1 MSLDEQTIAPSA
13 RTTQPAFPGARRA
26 QNYIETADIPPLVTA
41 PADDIP
47 ARDEAAP
54 VEAVVPTGLVGGDLG
69 RLSTETN
76 AGPARTGWR
85 GRLGRI
91 GMALP
96 PSAVERAA
104 VQLQVQRAEDERIIR
119 QTTWTRAVS
128 ILVANPKGGV
138 GKTPTAL
145 ILGGI
150 LAATRG
156 GSVCVMEVSDDPGA
170 LTFRSEGNP
179 RLGIGELARDTDTV
193 RSAGQLA
200 GYTAP
205 QTSFAAVLGTVG
217 IRPQLTADDVTALSA
232 LVDDYYAI
240 RIMDSGN
247 QPSSSAFHGA
257 VGSADLLVIPVLNAG
272 DAALEAIALLAK
284 LRTMGGKAA
293 RIADRAIIVRS
304 SDGRPE
310 SPRVVDRVD
319 QILADAGLTDI
330 HTIPYDPH
338 IAERGEITLDKLH
351 PATRDAF
358 TAAAATA
365 IRTLAGTVR

>member
-1 MSLDEQTIAPSA
+1 VSLDEQTIAPST
-13 RTTQPAFPGARRA
+13 RTIQPAFPGASRA

-41 PADDIP
+41 PADDT
-47 ARDEAAP
+47 ASVDQSTSVDAAKP
-54 VEAVVPTGLVGGDLG
+54 VNTGGADLG
-69 RLSTETN
+69 RLSTAVD

-91 GMALP
+91 GLALP
-96 PSAVERAA
+96 PSTAEKAA
-104 VQLQVQRAEDERIIR
+104 VQLKEQREEDERIIR
-119 QTTWTRAVS
+119 QTTWTRAVGV
-128 ILVANPKGGV
+128 LVANPKGGV

-150 LAATRG
+150 LAAIRG

-170 LTFRSEGNP
+170 LTFRSEGSP
-179 RLGIGELARDTDTV
+179 RLGIGELARDTDAV

-217 IRPQLTADDVTALSA
+217 TRAQLTADDVTALSA

-257 VGSADLLVIPVLNAG
+257 VQTADLLVIPVLNAG

-284 LRTMGGKAA
+284 LRAMGGRAA

-319 QILADAGLTDI
+319 QILADAGITDI
-330 HTIPYDPH
+330 HTIPYDSH

>member
-1 MSLDEQTIAPSA
+1 MSLDE
-13 RTTQPAFPGARRA
+13 RTTTTSTPPADGAFAGAARA
-26 QNYIETADIPPLVTA
+26 QHYREPAAPEPERIDEPA
-41 PADDIP
+41 PAAEQGTPPRP
-47 ARDEAAP
+47 AHTD
-54 VEAVVPTGLVGGDLG
+54 GLGADLG
-69 RLSTETN
+69 RIATHT
-76 AGPARTGWR
+76 APPAAARGWR
-85 GRLGRI
+85 GHLSKLG
-91 GMALP
+91 LHVP
-96 PSAVERAA
+96 PSNAETQAALAAEQRNENER
-104 VQLQVQRAEDERIIR
+104 VIR

-145 ILGGI
+145 ILGGV
-150 LAATRG
+150 LAAIRG
-156 GSVCVMEVSDDPGA
+156 GSVCVMEVSDDAGA
-170 LTFRSEGNP
+170 LTFRSEGTPN
-179 RLGIGELARDTDTV
+179 LGIGELVRDAAGV

-217 IRPQLTADDVTALSA
+217 TRDQLTAHDVFALSV

-257 VGSADLLVIPVLNAG
+257 LETADLLVIPVLNAG
-272 DAALEAIALLAK
+272 DAALEALGLIAK
-284 LRTMGGKAA
+284 LRATGGKAA
-293 RIADRAIIVRS
+293 RIADRAIILRA

-310 SPRVVDRVD
+310 NPNVIDKVD
-319 QILADAGLTDI
+319 QAFAEAGITDI

-338 IAERGEITLDKLH
+338 IAERGEITLDHLG

-358 TAAAATA
+358 TAAAAAA
-365 IRTLAGTVR
+365 IRSLQTTAR